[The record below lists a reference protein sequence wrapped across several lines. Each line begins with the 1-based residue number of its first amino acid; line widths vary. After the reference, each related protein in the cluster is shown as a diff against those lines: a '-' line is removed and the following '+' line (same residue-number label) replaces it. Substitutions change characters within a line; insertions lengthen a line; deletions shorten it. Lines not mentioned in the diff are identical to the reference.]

1 MCCVRL
7 FVCCNLWLLCLLLVM
22 QVVVLEMHQLVANP
36 ELQVQLVEYAQ
47 QACELVPSLA
57 DSCKADVD
65 QYAPMV
71 FGMILAY
78 LQPDQV
84 SNSATLHFAF
94 VLQIMAAHAHLS
106 PGQGLCHSGFLQQS
120 AGRYGGRRMCCQ

>member
-1 MCCVRL
+1 MLHTTSMRCCEPATVVVSTCACTCTL
-7 FVCCNLWLLCLLLVM
+7 SYASNLWLLCWVVVIEMLV
-22 QVVVLEMHQLVANP
+22 QVVVIEMHQLVANP
-36 ELQVQLVEYAQ
+36 ELQVQLVEYAK

-84 SNSATLHFAF
+84 SN
-94 VLQIMAAHAHLS
+94 
-106 PGQGLCHSGFLQQS
+106 
-120 AGRYGGRRMCCQ
+120 